1 MEKLDFRK
9 NKDELIRIAKERK
22 ITFDQVARTY
32 ELNKTL
38 ISNYEAARVLN
49 REKMLKDVE
58 EFNDGKCLFYPDEN
72 RAYLR
77 LNKNMEYVYI
87 SERKKENTYLSLNL
101 LEMAEVVLE
110 IDFYEALISLIYS
123 TGILTVENMWIEKHR
138 NIYKENKTKI
148 KDIRGFWIADIVKD
162 YEALIE
168 IADENLKR
176 GWVNS
181 INIYG
186 KNYPYI
192 TVSNIYFSE
201 KTNKKVEPARKSLIY
216 LEALGLIEK
225 LEPEEI
231 ADKVPKKLPK
241 KFNKSIGVYRIVEA
255 TPLVISEAIER
266 IKTLKILNITKGNI
280 ARKDLEIVREGGIL

>member
-101 LEMAEVVLE
+101 LEMA
-110 IDFYEALISLIYS
+110 
-123 TGILTVENMWIEKHR
+123 
-138 NIYKENKTKI
+138 
-148 KDIRGFWIADIVKD
+148 
-162 YEALIE
+162 
-168 IADENLKR
+168 
-176 GWVNS
+176 
-181 INIYG
+181 
-186 KNYPYI
+186 
-192 TVSNIYFSE
+192 
-201 KTNKKVEPARKSLIY
+201 
-216 LEALGLIEK
+216 
-225 LEPEEI
+225 
-231 ADKVPKKLPK
+231 
-241 KFNKSIGVYRIVEA
+241 
-255 TPLVISEAIER
+255 
-266 IKTLKILNITKGNI
+266 
-280 ARKDLEIVREGGIL
+280 

>member
-1 MEKLDFRK
+1 
-9 NKDELIRIAKERK
+9 
-22 ITFDQVARTY
+22 
-32 ELNKTL
+32 
-38 ISNYEAARVLN
+38 
-49 REKMLKDVE
+49 
-58 EFNDGKCLFYPDEN
+58 
-72 RAYLR
+72 
-77 LNKNMEYVYI
+77 
-87 SERKKENTYLSLNL
+87 
-101 LEMAEVVLE
+101 
-110 IDFYEALISLIYS
+110 
-123 TGILTVENMWIEKHR
+123 MWIEKHR

-266 IKTLKILNITKGNI
+266 MKTLKILNITKGNI